1 MSGLLLWKME
11 IEVGEKGCIREV
23 EEPRGVVAHGVVRP
37 RMGGNNGSVGGELGH
52 GGNGLGQ
59 PWW

>member
-1 MSGLLLWKME
+1 
-11 IEVGEKGCIREV
+11 VGEKGCIREV